1 VGWPL
6 ASSAALL
13 PAVLYA
19 LARLAGGGRWGRGA
33 LLLAVALAA
42 LLLAGRPETELYAC
56 LLAAAFAAGLVRRSL
71 PGRRL
76 PLLRRMTG
84 AALVA
89 VGVAGAGLLP
99 ALDYLPQTLRA
110 ERLAHPAPPMP
121 APPAPLP
128 AAASAASAASGAS
141 GASAAGLAAPG
152 ARGGALARR
161 WLPILAPNAYG
172 NSRFAAYW
180 GSANSN
186 EDAAGFAGTAAALG
200 AALAVA
206 VPRRRRLPQESLM
219 LAVLGVCLL
228 QLADPAWLHK
238 LLAAAAPGL
247 AGSRRCLLLVAFCLA
262 YLAAYTWERQ
272 RRGELRRAPLLVAA
286 AADRKS
292 GVE

>member
-1 VGWPL
+1 PA
-6 ASSAALL
+6 ASAT
-13 PAVLYA
+13 PA
-19 LARLAGGGRWGRGA
+19 
-33 LLLAVALAA
+33 
-42 LLLAGRPETELYAC
+42 T
-56 LLAAAFAAGLVRRSL
+56 S
-71 PGRRL
+71 
-76 PLLRRMTG
+76 
-84 AALVA
+84 
-89 VGVAGAGLLP
+89 
-99 ALDYLPQTLRA
+99 
-110 ERLAHPAPPMP
+110 
-121 APPAPLP
+121 APPAAP
-128 AAASAASAASGAS
+128 GAS
-141 GASAAGLAAPG
+141 GASEAPAAPAATG
-152 ARGGALARR
+152 TRGGALARR